1 MSSAA
6 PVDVLTLPID
16 HVEVNAGEYLSD
28 LSPRQKPWDQH
39 RGETDDVTAVFASS
53 PFARH
58 RRYAERMSQCA
69 QYIGF
74 ARDPPKNGKIQL
86 KLTNARFCRV
96 RFCIICQWRRSLM
109 WQARLHR
116 ALPHLVADY
125 PQARFLFATFTLR
138 NCDVHLLRL
147 TLKQMA
153 QAWKRLTEVKVF
165 PAIGWIRSM
174 EVTHGRDGKAH
185 PHFHTLLM
193 VQPEYFTTGYL
204 HQPQWVELWRQCL
217 RIDYSPVVDVQAVN
231 PQRNAEQRSTTMT
244 SHALWNTATEVI
256 KYTVKVSDML
266 RDDRWFLAVSDEV
279 WKIRAVAV
287 GGILKQ
293 YLKDRKKENLFDEP
307 GIAPSEEEVRRI
319 YFQWKQLVRKYQ
331 KLG

>member
-1 MSSAA
+1 
-6 PVDVLTLPID
+6 
-16 HVEVNAGEYLSD
+16 
-28 LSPRQKPWDQH
+28 
-39 RGETDDVTAVFASS
+39 
-53 PFARH
+53 
-58 RRYAERMSQCA
+58 
-69 QYIGF
+69 
-74 ARDPPKNGKIQL
+74 
-86 KLTNARFCRV
+86 
-96 RFCIICQWRRSLM
+96 
-109 WQARLHR
+109 
-116 ALPHLVADY
+116 
-125 PQARFLFATFTLR
+125 
-138 NCDVHLLRL
+138 
-147 TLKQMA
+147 MA

-204 HQPQWVELWRQCL
+204 HQSQWVELWRQCL

-231 PQRNAEQRSTTMT
+231 PQRNASQRSTTMT

-266 RDDRWFLAVSDEV
+266 RDDRWFLAVCDEV

-293 YLKDRKKENLFDEP
+293 YIKDRKKENLFDEP
-307 GIAPSEEEVRRI
+307 GAEPSAEELRRI
-319 YFQWKQLVRKYQ
+319 YFQWKQLVRKY
-331 KLG
+331 KRLG